1 MILIKIVNLSN
12 RDLNKLKTIIKNK
25 IKTKYWINN
34 KYMKIQIN

>member
-25 IKTKYWINN
+25 IKIKYWINN